1 MKLRAVQD
9 DFIDV
14 FDGLSD
20 GPIKTAIEE
29 AKKELK
35 QDKIIGEHVKK
46 KQIPKYYV
54 TKHNIQI
61 LYRYAL
67 PNRWR
72 LTYSIME
79 FEVKGELGVLLLE
92 LMDHDQ
98 YNKRFGYYKKKSA

>member
-9 DFIDV
+9 DFVDV
-14 FDGLSD
+14 FNVLPD
-20 GPIKTAIEE
+20 GPIKTAVEE
-29 AKKELK
+29 AKNELK

-54 TKHNIQI
+54 TRHNIQV

-72 LTYSIME
+72 LTYSIIE
-79 FEVKGELGVLLLE
+79 FEVKGELSVLLLE
-92 LMDHDQ
+92 LMDHDH

>member
-1 MKLRAVQD
+1 M
-9 DFIDV
+9 
-14 FDGLSD
+14 FDKLSD
-20 GPIKTAIEE
+20 GPIKTAINQ
-29 AKKELK
+29 AIADLK

-54 TKHNIQI
+54 TKHNISI

-72 LTYSIME
+72 LIYSIIE
-79 FEVKGELGVLLLE
+79 FEVKGELSILLLE
-92 LMDHDQ
+92 LMNHDS